1 MFAPFLLRPLL
12 RSFPFTC
19 PESVR
24 LAPHAVFAVRRRSA
38 TSGSDQLNL
47 DIRAEMN
54 VQIRGATHS
63 KENCANSLNQT
74 PLSRR
79 DNHTRSFTM

>member
-12 RSFPFTC
+12 RSFAFTC
-19 PESVR
+19 PGS
-24 LAPHAVFAVRRRSA
+24 VRRRSA